1 MVCIEP
7 TAHKNQAHPQEP
19 GQPYPPSRRWNL
31 PLLLLVLVAVFLAGA
46 SLAVLIT
53 SRPPGNDSPEAGFAH
68 DMIRPP
74 ENDSPEAGFARD
86 MMVHHAQAVQ
96 TAEIVRFKT
105 ESEEI
110 RTLATDIALTQQ
122 AQIGMMQ
129 GWLQVWGLSPTGTEP
144 AMSWMGHPTEGP
156 MPGMATPE
164 EINRLSDA
172 APEEADEQFLWLMI
186 RHHRAAIP
194 MAEAILKRTDRPEVR
209 QLAEAIAA
217 SQRQEIRTMKAMSE
231 ELMVNFARIH
241 LEPVGDSG
249 VSGTA
254 TFEVDAGGVRVE
266 LDIEGLPRSGATY
279 LAHVHPG
286 SCTKGAE
293 AGGHERKEDHQ
304 QDQEEVAHEEGHGG
318 HMNTG
323 EPMGKIEAPL
333 TPVESDSKGSGSST
347 TVLNDASVDGLFSGE
362 PEHVNVHA
370 AGSGNPSPLAC
381 ADL

>member
-53 SRPPGNDSPEAGFAH
+53 SGPPG
-68 DMIRPP
+68 
-74 ENDSPEAGFARD
+74 NDSPEAGFARD

-96 TAEIVRFKT
+96 TAEIMRFKT

-129 GWLQVWGLSPTGTEP
+129 GWLDVWGLSPTGTEP
-144 AMSWMGHPTEGP
+144 AMAWMGHPTEGP

-194 MAEAILKRTDRPEVR
+194 MAEAILKRTNRPEVR

-249 VSGTA
+249 VRGTA
-254 TFEVDAGGVRVE
+254 TFDEVDAGGVRVE

-347 TVLNDASVDGLFSGE
+347 TVLHDASVDGLFSGE

-370 AGSGNPSPLAC
+370 AGSGSPSPLAC